1 MKSKFY
7 LSMFVGIMTVSTVCL
22 AYTDTKGHWAE
33 KSIDNLSKIEVV
45 KGYDDDT
52 FRPDEYITRAEL
64 ITTIN
69 RLLKNEVQSAK
80 YVPDN
85 NSKDWYYAE
94 IKKAIASGI
103 LQGDT
108 DGSVRPN
115 DYVTREEAIVLLYRA
130 FSRDTSENLK
140 LNAYT
145 DAKDVSNWAY
155 SAVSIFA
162 KEKYISGYTDAT
174 IRPKEKITRAEVM
187 TILDRIFAEIMVKG
201 SYEGNV
207 YGNLLINSSEVEV
220 TNSVID
226 GNLIIAEGTYGE
238 MKLKNI
244 IVNGNLIMR
253 TPYEL
258 PTKNFRV
265 NGDIIKVYD
274 ENTSS
279 EAQIYSNEEYGI
291 SFSVPE
297 KAIVAEKM
305 KDEKINYK
313 RKNLVVVNI
322 EQDDTIHFKS
332 FETVEKEETERY
344 DNVYKKITE
353 STLGTAKYGYYYDEK
368 SNIRLI
374 VIKRHDVVYTI
385 YLYNVSNENVAD
397 NLLNSIELTNG
408 EKIHEHSML
417 TYKNK
422 KLVLEFNYL
431 DYIGVDDSY
440 NTGIVYEGNP
450 YFMLFI
456 QVTAITDMDEYS
468 IEELKV
474 LFDSLAKSEGEV
486 IESEIKN
493 VYQYSAIDYMI
504 KNEEKLTRTLYVVVN
519 NRLYKFIF
527 TGDYEKMM
535 SIGNELFDEVI
546 NSIEM

>member
-1 MKSKFY
+1 MKNKFY
-7 LSMFVGIMTVSTVCL
+7 LSMFIGIMTVSSVCL
-22 AYTDTKGHWAE
+22 AYTDTNGHWAE

-45 KGYDDDT
+45 NGYDDDT

-64 ITTIN
+64 VTTIN

-145 DAKDVSNWAY
+145 DFKEVSNWAY

-162 KEKYISGYTDAT
+162 KEKYINGYSDAT
-174 IRPKEKITRAEVM
+174 IRPREKITRAEVM

-207 YGNLLINSSEVEV
+207 YGNLLINGSEVEV
-220 TNSVID
+220 ENSVID

-265 NGDIIKVYD
+265 NGDIIKAYD
-274 ENTSS
+274 EDASS
-279 EAQIYSNEEYGI
+279 SAQIYSNEEYGI
-291 SFSVPE
+291 SFSIPE
-297 KAIVAEKM
+297 KAVVVEKM

-313 RKNLVVVNI
+313 RKNLVVVNV
-322 EQDDTIHFKS
+322 EQDDAIHFKS

-344 DNVYKKITE
+344 DNVYKKVLE
-353 STLGTAKYGYYYDEK
+353 NNLGTAKYGYYYDEK

-397 NLLNSIELTNG
+397 NLLNSIELTSG
-408 EKIHEHSML
+408 EKIHEHTML

-456 QVTAITDMDEYS
+456 QVTSITDMDEYS

-486 IESEIKN
+486 IESKIKN

-504 KNEEKLTRTLYVVVN
+504 KDEEKLTRTLYVVVN

-535 SIGNELFDEVI
+535 SIGNELFDDVI
-546 NSIEM
+546 SSIEM